1 MSQKKD
7 NKFYCRKCDYTS
19 RNKYDFNKHL
29 STAKHNNG
37 KMVKNGNKNDNKLL
51 NFKCTICAKGY
62 KYRSGLSRHQTKP
75 CKKRIPRVLKKNRK
89 KSQKVAKASPECGDQ
104 MSDTLMSLTK
114 TLAQQG
120 ALIEKL
126 VNSQNEMIPRLGNNN
141 NNKISINVFLNEHCK
156 EAMNL
161 EDFIDNI
168 KISMED
174 LEYTN
179 EHGYVKG
186 ISNIFTKN
194 LTDMKA
200 TQRPIHCS
208 DKKRMQFYIKEKDTW
223 EKDKQNVKINNSIQE
238 ITKKQIL
245 ELKQWEDCHPNYLN
259 NNIQYMEWQKMVQNL
274 MGGGTSRAQVKN
286 TESIKKTISQ
296 TVDIKEAIEI
306 KV

>member
-1 MSQKKD
+1 MRRYILTGTPGCGK
-7 NKFYCRKCDYTS
+7 TS
-19 RNKYDFNKHL
+19 LIRTLEMTGASIVAEAATDII
-29 STAKHNNG
+29 A
-37 KMVKNGNKNDNKLL
+37 
-51 NFKCTICAKGY
+51 Y
-62 KYRSGLSRHQTKP
+62 KQMQG
-75 CKKRIPRVLKKNRK
+75 
-89 KSQKVAKASPECGDQ
+89 VAEPWE
-104 MSDTLMSLTK
+104 
-114 TLAQQG
+114 
-120 ALIEKL
+120 
-126 VNSQNEMIPRLGNNN
+126 N
-141 NNKISINVFLNEHCK
+141 
-156 EAMNL
+156 

-168 KISMED
+168 KISLED

-208 DKKRMQFYIKEKDTW
+208 DKKRMQFYIKEKDSW
-223 EKDKQNVKINNSIQE
+223 EKDSQNVKINNSIQE

-245 ELKQWEDCHPNYLN
+245 ELKQWEDSHPNYLN
-259 NNIQYMEWQKMVQNL
+259 NNLQYMEWQKMVQSL
-274 MGGGTSRAQVKN
+274 MGGETSRAQIKN

>member
-1 MSQKKD
+1 MSQKNT
-7 NKFYCRKCDYTS
+7 NKFYCKRCDYTS
-19 RNKYDFNKHL
+19 RNKYDYNKHL
-29 STAKHNNG
+29 STAKHNNK
-37 KMVKNGNKNDNKLL
+37 KMVINDNKNDNTLL
-51 NFKCTICAKGY
+51 KFRCVNCGKGY
-62 KYRSGLSRHQTKP
+62 KYRSGLSRHQKKP
-75 CKKRIPRVLKKNRK
+75 CAPTKKYLLKKKRQ
-89 KSQKVAKASPECGDQ
+89 KSPKVATPSMEGGDQ

-120 ALIEKL
+120 ELIEKL

-168 KISMED
+168 KISLED

-186 ISNIFTKN
+186 ISNIFT
-194 LTDMKA
+194 
-200 TQRPIHCS
+200 
-208 DKKRMQFYIKEKDTW
+208 YIKEKDSW
-223 EKDKQNVKINNSIQE
+223 EKDSQNVKINNSIQE
-238 ITKKQIL
+238 STKKQIL
-245 ELKQWEDCHPNYLN
+245 ELKQWEDSHPNYLN
-259 NNIQYMEWQKMVQNL
+259 NNLQYMEWQKMVQSL
-274 MGGGTSRAQVKN
+274 MGGETSRAQIKN